1 MEITVQLF
9 VASFG
14 DDIPDHGLVGYL
26 VQAQPDLACQ
36 DIEPPPAEH
45 LRPGL
50 HWIALIRNN
59 VRLSQIA
66 GLCVIKSQFLPLVDN
81 LRVPSGDPISIRRK
95 LSALLKIK

>member
-1 MEITVQLF
+1 MEMTVQLF

-66 GLCVIKSQFLPLVDN
+66 GLCVIKSQFLP
-81 LRVPSGDPISIRRK
+81 
-95 LSALLKIK
+95 